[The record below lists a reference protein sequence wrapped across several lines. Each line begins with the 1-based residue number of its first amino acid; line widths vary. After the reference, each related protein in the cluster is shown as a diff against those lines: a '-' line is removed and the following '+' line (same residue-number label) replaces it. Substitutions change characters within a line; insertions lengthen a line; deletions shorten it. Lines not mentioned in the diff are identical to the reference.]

1 MFTEKISVERQLLQV
16 DTLSLI
22 YEVYILEVLK

>member
-22 YEVYILEVLK
+22 YEVHILEVLK